1 MEYLREDLKGKIIAS
16 SFFIL
21 LFIVGLVVYSFLY
34 PFIPRYITSFIE
46 FLSLISVI
54 IIGVATFVMILKY
67 RIINGVDES
76 GENT

>member
-1 MEYLREDLKGKIIAS
+1 MSYPELEKIDKDEWQTIN
-16 SFFIL
+16 
-21 LFIVGLVVYSFLY
+21 
-34 PFIPRYITSFIE
+34 SFIE